1 MTEVKVNTNTLK
13 LEFLCHFIK
22 AFCILFVTICFCACI
37 CVEFMTSD
45 SKYTVTWVHD
55 LQCQTYYKN
64 TQKKVFKHFKN
75 NYWTLITL
83 SQSKKNKNFYCIHTL
98 VMQVAYDIEP
108 ILPPPCYSLQM
119 IYNHLQTPGSCLTD
133 KWSIHPL
140 RTSNTVYLKT
150 TYRCCLY
157 SLIFH
162 CDCLFFLTDTASKI
176 TPKKENIPET

>member
-1 MTEVKVNTNTLK
+1 M
-13 LEFLCHFIK
+13 FLCLHL
-22 AFCILFVTICFCACI
+22 C
-37 CVEFMTSD
+37 
-45 SKYTVTWVHD
+45 WVHD
-55 LQCQTYYKN
+55 FLCLLQWQIYCKN
-64 TQKKVFKHFKN
+64 KKVFKHFKN
-75 NYWTLITL
+75 NYWTLITS

-133 KWSIHPL
+133 KWSVQTL
-140 RTSNTVYLKT
+140 RTSNTAYLKT

-162 CDCLFFLTDTASKI
+162 CDCFFLTDTASKI
-176 TPKKENIPET
+176 TPKKRKYFWNLRWTKYIMKIFLEESMHRRVGYLAILLNNAE